1 MEGDGAPRRSTR
13 VFARSP
19 LRGRIGAEEIAIA
32 AGAIGALAGA
42 AGAGA
47 MVDQTVSSGFFKALL
62 VMLTAAIGCIV
73 CSSSCRGLMLAWG
86 GPQIFQNGVG
96 VAPHR
101 PPRPQGLS
109 PGTIREML
117 PAEPYALPPLGERS
131 PSFTAPECTICLD
144 SLVEGDE
151 VRRLKCGHVFHAE
164 CIDSWLVKV
173 AACPLCR
180 VHPITGGLDHPEEQ
194 EMVEVHVNVGPEAS
208 SAAALADA
216 DRPGPSRPA
225 AAGGSSSNGA
235 EDSLE
240 EEEEETE
247 GEIYEEAREEAG
259 EVVVMVT
266 ARETYEEDWA
276 RRPAGYFSAEED
288 EDEDEENP
296 SEADCAGAPSTSARP
311 AAGREGGTE

>member
-1 MEGDGAPRRSTR
+1 
-13 VFARSP
+13 
-19 LRGRIGAEEIAIA
+19 
-32 AGAIGALAGA
+32 
-42 AGAGA
+42 
-47 MVDQTVSSGFFKALL
+47 
-62 VMLTAAIGCIV
+62 
-73 CSSSCRGLMLAWG
+73 MLAWG

-235 EDSLE
+235 EHSE
-240 EEEEETE
+240 EEGEETE
-247 GEIYEEAREEAG
+247 GGDLRGGAGGGGGGGGDGDGARDVRGGLG
-259 EVVVMVT
+259 E
-266 ARETYEEDWA
+266 
-276 RRPAGYFSAEED
+276 
-288 EDEDEENP
+288 
-296 SEADCAGAPSTSARP
+296 
-311 AAGREGGTE
+311 AAGGVLQRGGGRGEPLGGGLRRGALDVGAAGSRAGGAD